1 MSDIKPGTGADQAEA
16 DAALRALLGRAQRHP
31 APSAAARDRAF
42 AAVHAEW
49 RASLQAPAAPAA
61 PDVAAAPAA
70 SRPRRR
76 FASFALAAGVAVLSV
91 AGALAFRAQQAAG
104 PTVAVAQAV
113 AGQATLERA
122 WWRGADRPLAVAAQ
136 VAAGDRVVTSP
147 DAVAGLQLSASL
159 AVRVAPG
166 SRLRFDAPDA
176 ATLEAGT
183 VYVDSDP
190 RLGRAPLR
198 IRTPYGV
205 VSHLGTQY
213 TVGLAGGALEV
224 AVREG
229 EVALQQGATTQRAR
243 GGELLRVD
251 AGGAVSREP
260 LAPHGERW
268 AWLARAPAP
277 LEIDGR
283 PLADFLDW
291 YTRETGV
298 APRFVDAATGSRL
311 AGVTLHG
318 DVAGLA
324 PDEALAVVAASA
336 GLEVRLGEGEVTLAT
351 R

>member
-1 MSDIKPGTGADQAEA
+1 MTEHGQERGPDHDGD
-16 DAALRALLGRAQRHP
+16 DAALKALLGRARRYP
-31 APSAAARDRAF
+31 ASAAAARDRAF

-49 RASLQAPAAPAA
+49 RAGLQAPAAPAA

-91 AGALAFRAQQAAG
+91 AGALAFRAQQPAG

-122 WWRGADRPLAVAAQ
+122 WWRGVDRPLAAAAQ

-147 DAVAGLQLSASL
+147 DSVAGLQLSASL

-176 ATLEAGT
+176 ATLESGT

-190 RLGRAPLR
+190 RRGRTALR

-213 TVGLAGGALEV
+213 TVGLADGALEV

-229 EVALQQGATTQRAR
+229 EVALQQGAAMQRAR

-268 AWLARAPAP
+268 AWLVRAPAAVA
-277 LEIDGR
+277 IDGR
-283 PLADFLDW
+283 PLADFLYW
-291 YTRETGV
+291 YSRETGV
-298 APRFVDAATGSRL
+298 EPRFADADAGSRL
-311 AGVTLHG
+311 GGMILHG

-324 PDEALAVVAASA
+324 PDDALAVVAASV
-336 GLEVRLGEGEVTLAT
+336 GLDVRRGEGDVTLAA

>member
-1 MSDIKPGTGADQAEA
+1 MSDTNAGPGAERAGA

-31 APSAAARDRAF
+31 SPSPGARERAF

-49 RASLQAPAAPAA
+49 RASLEAPA
-61 PDVAAAPAA
+61 VAAVPAV
-70 SRPRRR
+70 SRPRSR
-76 FASFALAAGVAVLSV
+76 FASLALAAGVAVLSV
-91 AGALAFRAQQAAG
+91 AGALAFRAQQSGA

-122 WWRGADRPLAVAAQ
+122 WWRGADTPLAAAARI
-136 VAAGDRVVTSP
+136 VPGDRVVTGP
-147 DAVAGLQLSASL
+147 ETVAGVQLSASL
-159 AVRVAPG
+159 AVRIAPG

-198 IRTPYGV
+198 ISTPHGV

-213 TVGLAGGALEV
+213 TVGLERGTLEV

-229 EVALQQGATTQRAR
+229 EVALQQGAATQRAR

-251 AGGAVSREP
+251 AGGAVRREP

-277 LEIDGR
+277 VGIDGR
-283 PLADFLDW
+283 PLADFLYW
-291 YTRETGV
+291 YRRETGV
-298 APRFVDAATGSRL
+298 VPRFDAAASGSRL

-324 PDEALAVVAASA
+324 PDDALAVVAASA
-336 GLEVRLGEGEVTLAT
+336 GLEVRRGEGEVTLVP